1 MRIVP
6 ALPAVPKKGQGLCF
20 SASVTASLGPA
31 FTAVGQAAG
40 LRAGRGETA
49 SEGPVGRA
57 ATGDGPISD
66 PAGSAA
72 SKSSSAARHHP
83 GTMPTGTR
91 ALGKISKQAV
101 NLVKWET
108 RLKQANT
115 VFEWRQIT
123 YRSLRNNAP
132 AATR

>member
-6 ALPAVPKKGQGLCF
+6 ALPAVPKKGHGLCF

-40 LRAGRGETA
+40 LRAGRSDTA

-57 ATGDGPISD
+57 ATGDGPEISD

-72 SKSSSAARHHP
+72 SNSSSAARQHP
-83 GTMPTGTR
+83 ATCRGTMPTGTSDLKELR
-91 ALGKISKQAV
+91 RGSKLSKVGDTAQTGEHGVRVASDHV
-101 NLVKWET
+101 P
-108 RLKQANT
+108 QP
-115 VFEWRQIT
+115 QQ
-123 YRSLRNNAP
+123 
-132 AATR
+132 